1 MPLEINNDRAD
12 ELAVELSELTGES
25 IDNAVTRALEE
36 RLERER
42 KLRGVASCE
51 EKPLSA
57 EEQRSIEERVA
68 EAMAIV
74 RAAGG
79 KGSGHSSDHDELLYD
94 ERGLPREW

>member
-12 ELAVELSELTGES
+12 ELAMELSELTGES
-25 IDNAVTRALEE
+25 IDSAVTRALEE
-36 RLERER
+36 RLARER
-42 KLRGVASCE
+42 QLRGVAE
-51 EKPLSA
+51 GKPHSA